1 MTADAGQIR
10 RGRTFLNSRQ
20 VTRSPAAANPVP
32 GPCVITRL
40 AGGRVYYRNPAGF
53 RSVTSPETFE
63 ADTVKERAES
73 EPEAD

>member
-1 MTADAGQIR
+1 MP
-10 RGRTFLNSRQ
+10 GRSTGVARFFRSRQ
-20 VTRSPAAANPVP
+20 VTRPSAAANPVP

-40 AGGRVYYRNPAGF
+40 AKGRVYYRNPAGF

-63 ADTVKERAES
+63 ADTVQERAES

>member
-1 MTADAGQIR
+1 
-10 RGRTFLNSRQ
+10 
-20 VTRSPAAANPVP
+20 VP

-63 ADTVKERAES
+63 ADTVKEWADS